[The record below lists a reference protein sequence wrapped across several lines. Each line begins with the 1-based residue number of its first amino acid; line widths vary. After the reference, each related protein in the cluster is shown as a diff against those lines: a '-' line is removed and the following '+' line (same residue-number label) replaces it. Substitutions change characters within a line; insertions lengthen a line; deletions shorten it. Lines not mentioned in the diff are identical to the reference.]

1 VIKNLKAI
9 FVLACLAGLVFLM
22 YRILFIRT
30 VNYEIAGVKIPC
42 HYNAIT
48 GKVTPITN
56 YKGRANLPSV
66 EPRPTKA
73 IGLSSDQ
80 IAIAQLRW
88 ALFAQWAS
96 VHPQYK
102 GWDTNK
108 EIFAKA
114 REAFKADMQKLKA
127 PAASR

>member
-1 VIKNLKAI
+1 
-9 FVLACLAGLVFLM
+9 
-22 YRILFIRT
+22 
-30 VNYEIAGVKIPC
+30 
-42 HYNAIT
+42 
-48 GKVTPITN
+48 
-56 YKGRANLPSV
+56 
-66 EPRPTKA
+66 
-73 IGLSSDQ
+73 LSSDQ